1 MCGDKGMAISY
12 KRLWKTLIDKDM
24 KKKDLC
30 ELANIS
36 TYTIGRMNRDENVTL
51 EIIERICR
59 TLQCEPSDVFEFVD
73 KKTEGGSK

>member
-1 MCGDKGMAISY
+1 MAISY

-59 TLQCEPSDVFEFVD
+59 TLQCEPGDVFEFVD
-73 KKTEGGSK
+73 KKMESEKK